1 MQMADG
7 IEDGAEASTDERRAT
22 AAPRGLVT
30 SPETYSF
37 LLFCA
42 LSLSAVAIFPG
53 YYVLFLVILTIDG
66 IATLANSD
74 TIVEIAR
81 STYFLALLIPSVAQ
95 GTPNLFFLF
104 LEVALV
110 LTALDFSFL
119 LRRIRGTVFDS
130 SVLRKRF
137 RSYGHT
143 VVPAFLLSYTLTFL
157 SSFVSDVALPDPIL
171 LLAASATAALFVI
184 YVVSRL
190 LSSRTAADLRYESPE
205 SL

>member
-1 MQMADG
+1 MMGLADSTQ
-7 IEDGAEASTDERRAT
+7 EEAEVSSGGSRAT
-22 AAPRGLVT
+22 AAPRGLVI

-66 IATLANSD
+66 IATLASSD
-74 TIVEIAR
+74 TTVDIAR

-110 LTALDFSFL
+110 VAALDFSFL
-119 LRRIRGTVFDS
+119 LRRVRGTVVDP
-130 SVLRKRF
+130 SVLRNRL
-137 RSYGHT
+137 RSYAYT
-143 VVPAFLLSYTLTFL
+143 VIPAFLLSYSLTFL
-157 SSFVSDVALPDPIL
+157 FSFVSEVALPDPIL

-184 YVVSRL
+184 YFVSRF
-190 LSSRTAADLRYESPE
+190 LSSRAVVGRR
-205 SL
+205 